1 MFTATEENKYRGYI
15 VAGVVAIGAI
25 LLAVAASRTIGGG
38 TGIDFINLFV
48 ERLSGRSGTFL
59 GGLVTATSLFAFA
72 AGLASAVNPCGFAML
87 PAYLGLYLGSGVAGE
102 GSGPARQLT
111 QAILVGASVTAGFIV
126 LFGLAGAVIGFGA
139 SFVVSYI
146 PWIGLLIG
154 LLLTLAGAWL
164 VGGGKLYT
172 SIAAQAAS
180 RIGNPGQV
188 SVKGYFLF
196 GISYGV
202 ASLSCTLPI
211 FLAVLGLSAADTGFL
226 TTALNFLLFALGMGL
241 VIMALTLGIAFF
253 RSAMV
258 GGLRKALPY
267 IQPIGYWLM
276 VLAGTYI
283 IFYWLTIGG
292 LLQ

>member
-1 MFTATEENKYRGYI
+1 MFTATEGKGYRGYI
-15 VAGVVAIGAI
+15 IAGLVAAAAI
-25 LLAVAASRTIGGG
+25 LLAVAASQTIGGG
-38 TGIDFINLFV
+38 TGIDFVNLFV

-111 QAILVGASVTAGFIV
+111 QALVVGSAVTAGFIV

-146 PWIGLLIG
+146 PWIGLIIG
-154 LLLTLAGAWL
+154 VLLTLTGAWL

-172 SIAAQAAS
+172 GIAAQAAS
-180 RIGNPGQV
+180 RIGDPGQV

-211 FLAVLGLSAADTGFL
+211 FLAVLGLSAADASFL
-226 TTALNFLLFALGMGL
+226 NTVLSFLLFALGMGL
-241 VIMALTLGIAFF
+241 VIMVLTLGSPS
-253 RSAMV
+253 SAPPWWADCE
-258 GGLRKALPY
+258 GPY
-267 IQPIGYWLM
+267 PTFSP
-276 VLAGTYI
+276 LATG
-283 IFYWLTIGG
+283 
-292 LLQ
+292 